1 MIHRKARS
9 LMGSGEVIAR
19 LAAQAASDASAQ
31 QTRPTGSVATHASDG
46 TVTVTGP
53 ILAPQGGS
61 APTQATH
68 VGDTVAPGV
77 PTGILISSASSL
89 LTVHWNGSLDGGVP
103 GDFSHITIY
112 VDPAVNGSNILGQM
126 STAGDLVSSGVIV
139 GSTYTISATS
149 EDDVCNM
156 DGTPAHNVSDKVTVG
171 SVLIEALSAE
181 DKEARDSAEAAK
193 KLAQESKD
201 AADAANSSATDAK
214 QTAQDAK
221 DLASSTANTVK
232 PTVQHFF
239 YDNNGVHVSTDTTQ
253 NGSKNI
259 LMNSAGI
266 LLRNLQSILMSLT
279 ASGLAIYDGIGNA
292 ASNIVAQF
300 SSSNVTIG
308 KTTDSNTFISS
319 LGVLIR
325 SGLNNLLSATSSG
338 ISIYDGKGNTDSN
351 ITAMFKNDRIELGHN
366 NTTDNHIT
374 VTPSKI
380 SFLSGTRE
388 MSVFT
393 PSNITLGNQLSNS
406 VSISNSDMAINNG
419 GQRIAVFNKNSVS
432 LGANSDSAKVTMCN
446 SSTEI
451 TAEKY
456 DDSGIDSMPPTYGSV
471 ITNNDAGIIIE
482 RVHTL
487 NDKEAIGA
495 NKRYLGYTLKD
506 RIFIEND
513 ESRTAASIG
522 FVSSFIKP
530 NEQMAGNITA
540 VIQRDPSFP
549 GYNNLVFDSTE
560 FDGTHKHVA
569 IDLSKVIDCLNAANT
584 TMTDWVYLYGS
595 SANGNVINT
604 IKYKAI
610 NGICYMTFDLT
621 GIPTNGWYCPTKLP
635 TQYLPDTAS
644 YIGATDYPS
653 GAAGL
658 VWLVSKS
665 ANGSG
670 PWFMNTGS
678 GRLVGTISWPY

>member
-19 LAAQAASDASAQ
+19 LAAQAVSDASSQ
-31 QTRPTGSVATHASDG
+31 MTRPTGSIATHASDG

-53 ILAPQGGS
+53 ILVPQGGS

-68 VGDTVAPGV
+68 VGDTTAPGK

-126 STAGDLVSSGVIV
+126 STAGDLVSSGVTV

-156 DGTPAHNVSDKVTVG
+156 DGTSAHNVSDKVTVG

-181 DKEARDSAEAAK
+181 DQEARASAEAAK
-193 KLAQESKD
+193 QLAQESKD
-201 AADAANSSATDAK
+201 IANAANTASTEANDKVAATR
-214 QTAQDAK
+214 QY
-221 DLASSTANTVK
+221 
-232 PTVQHFF
+232 FF
-239 YDNNGVHVSTDTTQ
+239 DDGNGVHVTNTKDDP
-253 NGSKNI
+253 NGCNNI
-259 LMNSAGI
+259 ILNALGI
-266 LLRNLQSILMSLT
+266 LLR
-279 ASGLAIYDGIGNA
+279 AYE
-292 ASNIVAQF
+292 
-300 SSSNVTIG
+300 
-308 KTTDSNTFISS
+308 
-319 LGVLIR
+319 
-325 SGLNNLLSATSSG
+325 NNLISITPSG
-338 ISIYDGKGNTDSN
+338 ITIFDGKGNANSN
-351 ITAMFKNDRIELGHN
+351 ITSMFKSNRIELGHN
-366 NTTDNHIT
+366 NTTDNHLSIT
-374 VTPSKI
+374 PAAVNILNGQSI
-380 SFLSGTRE
+380 LSSFRPGSIR
-388 MSVFT
+388 
-393 PSNITLGNQLSNS
+393 LGSQTDKN
-406 VSISNSDMAINNG
+406 VSISNNDMTINDG
-419 GQRIAVFNKNSVS
+419 SRKIATFAKSNIS
-432 LGANSDSAKVTMCN
+432 LGDDDT
-446 SSTEI
+446 SSTISLCGE
-451 TAEKY
+451 TTK
-456 DDSGIDSMPPTYGSV
+456 
-471 ITNNDAGIIIE
+471 IE
-482 RVHTL
+482 AR
-487 NDKEAIGA
+487 K
-495 NKRYLGYTLKD
+495 
-506 RIFIEND
+506 FINQN
-513 ESRTAASIG
+513 G
-522 FVSSFIKP
+522 FVSHGSHIENNGYGFTIERSHQFAPEEVYDKKYIGYTKGDGFYLYDDESGIATTINIQSDISSGKMEDHTHSSISIQIERTP
-530 NEQMAGNITA
+530 TINYFKIYNQIIDKAGNVKSTFVA
-540 VIQRDPSFP
+540 MDA
-549 GYNNLVFDSTE
+549 FDL
-560 FDGTHKHVA
+560 
-569 IDLSKVIDCLNAANT
+569 IRCLNSVQSSMN
-584 TMTDWVYLYGS
+584 DWVYLYGS
-595 SANGNVINT
+595 GENGNVLNT

>member
-1 MIHRKARS
+1 MAFD
-9 LMGSGEVIAR
+9 
-19 LAAQAASDASAQ
+19 ASDWE
-31 QTRPTGSVATHASDG
+31 
-46 TVTVTGP
+46 
-53 ILAPQGGS
+53 I
-61 APTQATH
+61 
-68 VGDTVAPGV
+68 
-77 PTGILISSASSL
+77 
-89 LTVHWNGSLDGGVP
+89 
-103 GDFSHITIY
+103 
-112 VDPAVNGSNILGQM
+112 
-126 STAGDLVSSGVIV
+126 
-139 GSTYTISATS
+139 
-149 EDDVCNM
+149 
-156 DGTPAHNVSDKVTVG
+156 
-171 SVLIEALSAE
+171 
-181 DKEARDSAEAAK
+181 
-193 KLAQESKD
+193 
-201 AADAANSSATDAK
+201 AADIAKPDIVDAK
-214 QTAQDAK
+214 QAADSASKSAKSAADMVAQ
-221 DLASSTANTVK
+221 ASSVAVAANATANTASSAISSVK
-232 PTVQHFF
+232 QHFF
-239 YDNNGVHVSTDTTQ
+239 SDDGGVHVSTGVDQAAGT
-253 NGSKNI
+253 NNI
-259 LMNSAGI
+259 LINALGI
-266 LLRNLQSILMSLT
+266 LLRTFQYNLLSLT
-279 ASGLAIYDGIGNA
+279 RSGMAIYDG
-292 ASNIVAQF
+292 
-300 SSSNVTIG
+300 
-308 KTTDSNTFISS
+308 
-319 LGVLIR
+319 L
-325 SGLNNLLSATSSG
+325 
-338 ISIYDGKGNTDSN
+338 GNTAAN
-351 ITAMFKNDRIELGHN
+351 IIGVFKSDRIELGKNDGSDSHV
-366 NTTDNHIT
+366 TIT
-374 VTPSKI
+374 PAKI
-380 SFLSGTRE
+380 SLLNGDSE
-388 MSVFT
+388 MGAFT

-560 FDGTHKHVA
+560 FDGTRKHVA

-595 SANGNVINT
+595 GANGNVINT

-610 NGICYMTFDLT
+610 NGICYMTSDLT

-635 TQYLPDTAS
+635 TQYLPDIAS